1 MACSRYLFR
10 YGTGGVLSAS
20 YLLCGDNT
28 PISITATGGASGAF
42 YTATDLPGYVINGG
56 GVVIATT
63 GSVTTYTGFSSAGGA
78 SVPGFVYPVI
88 LKPWS
93 QYVVAS
99 AGAGLP
105 FTAGPSSETPPTNP

>member
-10 YGTGGVLSAS
+10 YGAGGVLSAT

-28 PISITATGGASGAF
+28 PISVTATGGASGAF
-42 YTATDLPGYVINGG
+42 YTGTDLVGAVANGG
-56 GVVIATT
+56 GAFIATT
-63 GSVTTYTGFSSAGGA
+63 GSVITYTGFASAGGTP
-78 SVPGFVYPVI
+78 VPGFVYPVI

-93 QYVVAS
+93 TYVVAS

-105 FTAGPSSETPPTNP
+105 FTAGPSSEVPPTNP